1 MNGQQGKL
9 GEWKCNQIID
19 KKTVVDWKKSAMWEF
34 ELSFTWGKNEAYS
47 PEDNILNRFEKMLQ
61 RGRGRVIMYVI
72 LEKGEYMQSST
83 HFFVKSFF

>member
-1 MNGQQGKL
+1 MDSKINL
-9 GEWKCNQIID
+9 ENESVIRLLII
-19 KKTVVDWKKSAMWEF
+19 KQLLTKKKSAMWEF
-34 ELSFTWGKNEAYS
+34 ETSFTWGKNEAYS
-47 PEDNILNRFEKMLQ
+47 PEDNILNSFEKLLQ

>member
-1 MNGQQGKL
+1 MDSKINL
-9 GEWKCNQIID
+9 ENESVIRLLI
-19 KKTVVDWKKSAMWEF
+19 KKQLLTEKKSAMWEF